1 MNIDEIDEDFTDS
14 GTAQGKGHV
23 TPDEFWMS
31 TVTNNSMFMSTTA
44 ADPFSRVSKSIKL
57 ARQDIMENQN
67 SEDRRN
73 QFQALEKTIK
83 SSLSEII
90 PQEEEEPKT
99 AASIRRQL
107 MLWNN

>member
-1 MNIDEIDEDFTDS
+1 MNKDAIDEDFSDS

-23 TPDEFWMS
+23 TPDEFLMS
-31 TVTNNSMFMSTTA
+31 TVPNNSMFMSTT
-44 ADPFSRVSKSIKL
+44 SRVSKSIKL
-57 ARQDIMENQN
+57 ARQNIMESQN
-67 SEDRRN
+67 SEEKRN